1 MNYKKKNIISS
12 LLEYHNQESYID
24 FDLARTSPGN
34 FLRYNYIFRKIK
46 IDFQN
51 NFLSNLIILLNEYK
65 KNKNFFYINLI
76 KFYIDYHFENLN
88 QQRSSINIENLNKK
102 ISILNN
108 LEIFLKYNLNQNNFI
123 NSLKQII

>member
-1 MNYKKKNIISS
+1 MNI
-12 LLEYHNQESYID
+12 
-24 FDLARTSPGN
+24 
-34 FLRYNYIFRKIK
+34 
-46 IDFQN
+46 
-51 NFLSNLIILLNEYK
+51 K